1 MQAIKLKFISLNN
14 FIYLFFM
21 KHLSFLKLMFFINL
35 LTVCASSYAQ
45 TARVVDNK
53 GTIRGLEL
61 GIGNVAEIY
70 NAAVTQTING
80 VFSDISFATAGIV
93 DAPDFTASTIT
104 YSITINKAGRYEVTY
119 RVSTASTNNERN
131 GGEFYLDVSGTESP
145 GTRAYTYSRNNVV
158 NKNTVTVTKIIVAA
172 VGTVIKVKGHVYSSS
187 SATLSLTMVANGSS
201 LIVKRIK

>member
-1 MQAIKLKFISLNN
+1 
-14 FIYLFFM
+14 M

-45 TARVVDNK
+45 TVRVVDNK

-70 NAAVTQTING
+70 NGAATQTITG
-80 VFSDISFATAGIV
+80 VFSDINFATAGIV
-93 DAPDFTASTIT
+93 DATDFARSGN
-104 YSITINKAGRYEVTY
+104 SITIIKAGRYEVTY

-131 GGEFYLDVSGTESP
+131 GGEFYLDVAATESP

-158 NKNTVTVTKIIVAA
+158 DKNTVTVTKIIVAA
-172 VGTVIKVKGHVYSSS
+172 AGTAIRVKGHVYASNSSF
-187 SATLSLTMVANGSS
+187 LSLTMVANGSS

>member
-1 MQAIKLKFISLNN
+1 
-14 FIYLFFM
+14 M

-53 GTIRGLEL
+53 GTIRGIEL

-70 NAAVTQTING
+70 NAAVTQTITG
-80 VFSDISFATAGIV
+80 AFSNINFATPGIV
-93 DAPDFTASTIT
+93 DAADFTTTAN
-104 YSITINKAGRYEVTY
+104 SITINKAGRYEITY

-131 GGEFYLDVSGTESP
+131 GGEFYLDVAGAESP
-145 GTRAYTYSRNNVV
+145 GTKAYTYGRNNVV
-158 NKNTVTVTKIIVAA
+158 DKNTVTVTKIIVAA
-172 VGTVIKVKGHVYSSS
+172 AGTAIRVKGHVYASNSSF
-187 SATLSLTMVANGSS
+187 LSLTMVADGSS

>member
-1 MQAIKLKFISLNN
+1 
-14 FIYLFFM
+14 M

-70 NAAVTQTING
+70 NAAVTQTISG
-80 VFSDISFATAGIV
+80 AFSDIAFATQGIV
-93 DAPDFTASTIT
+93 DASDFTTT
-104 YSITINKAGRYEVTY
+104 VNSITITKAGRYEVTY

-131 GGEFYLDVSGTESP
+131 GGEFYLDVAGTESL

-158 NKNTVTVTKIIVAA
+158 DKNTVTVTKMITAA
-172 VGTVIKVKGHVYSSS
+172 AATVIKVKGHVYASSS
-187 SATLSLTMVANGSS
+187 SALSLTMVANGSS

>member
-1 MQAIKLKFISLNN
+1 
-14 FIYLFFM
+14 
-21 KHLSFLKLMFFINL
+21 MFFINL

-45 TARVVDNK
+45 TVRVVDNK

-80 VFSDISFATAGIV
+80 AFSDISFATAGIV
-93 DAPDFTASTIT
+93 DASDFTTTAN
-104 YSITINKAGRYEVTY
+104 SITINKAGRYEITY

-131 GGEFYLDVSGTESP
+131 GGEFYLEVAATESP

-158 NKNTVTVTKIIVAA
+158 DKNTVTVTKMIIAA
-172 VGTVIKVKGHVYSSS
+172 VGTVIKVKGQVYRSS
-187 SATLSLTMVANGSS
+187 SAAPFSLTMVANGSS